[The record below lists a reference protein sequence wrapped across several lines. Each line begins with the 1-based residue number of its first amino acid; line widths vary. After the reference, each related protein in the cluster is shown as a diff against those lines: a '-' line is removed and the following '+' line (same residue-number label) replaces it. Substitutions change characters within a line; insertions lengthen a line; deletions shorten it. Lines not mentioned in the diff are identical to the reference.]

1 MQVSFYG
8 TLAAYMG
15 DGGGLWAVMMVGSI
29 STKQEGARGVRS
41 TRMET
46 FYSPAA
52 KRRDEILGEWVLGT
66 RIPRT
71 RRLKKNPSSR
81 RLSLPLCRATNA
93 IPSHASFSKIDST
106 SGIHPD
112 FVKSLL
118 GGL

>member
-15 DGGGLWAVMMVGSI
+15 DGGELLGGDDNGVGSI

-52 KRRDEILGEWVLGT
+52 KRRDGILGEWVLGT

-71 RRLKKNPSSR
+71 RRPKK
-81 RLSLPLCRATNA
+81 
-93 IPSHASFSKIDST
+93 SK
-106 SGIHPD
+106 
-112 FVKSLL
+112 
-118 GGL
+118 

>member
-1 MQVSFYG
+1 
-8 TLAAYMG
+8 MG
-15 DGGGLWAVMMVGSI
+15 DGGELWAVVMVGSI

-71 RRLKKNPSSR
+71 RRLKKIQVVVV
-81 RLSLPLCRATNA
+81 CRCHYAEQPMRSQNMHLF
-93 IPSHASFSKIDST
+93 PR
-106 SGIHPD
+106 
-112 FVKSLL
+112 
-118 GGL
+118 